1 MLCGTAPTRKGSLN
15 NDDGDGNENGKKA
28 ISLNWQTNNFSR
40 ASALFLYISLP
51 SWLDDYEVK
60 MPNFTF
66 YGERKLGTTNF
77 FLPFLNL
84 SAVPKK
90 STPGK
95 LAHISHFQW
104 IGINA
109 TKFEKTRVILKEA
122 FSQPSPSSML
132 KLPYCG
138 GRFISCVLVVL
149 YIRLFFRSSSQVMAI
164 WDCVVLAAKCKRRFC
179 HCSQSICGSHK
190 ALIFFFS

>member
-1 MLCGTAPTRKGSLN
+1 MTTEGEKRATWYKNYYSWEPGFAWVGTHKLSCIVGLPREKAALATTTATATTT
-15 NDDGDGNENGKKA
+15 EKKQQA
-28 ISLNWQTNNFSR
+28 WLANQQLFTCFR
-40 ASALFLYISLP
+40 TFLYISLP
-51 SWLDDYEVK
+51 SWLDYYEVK

-66 YGERKLGTTNF
+66 YGERKQGTTNF
-77 FLPFLNL
+77 FFLFLDL

-109 TKFEKTRVILKEA
+109 TKFEKTRVILKVA
-122 FSQPSPSSML
+122 FSQPSPSSI
-132 KLPYCG
+132 PYCG

-149 YIRLFFRSSSQVMAI
+149 FHCFSGLPARS
-164 WDCVVLAAKCKRRFC
+164 WRFE
-179 HCSQSICGSHK
+179 IV
-190 ALIFFFS
+190 